1 MSGISLDHQGLGTPG
16 REHGSTGRL
25 SAEPVY
31 ARTGP
36 RRLALLSFAADK
48 DHLALARMTAMHIA
62 GLAGLPIGRVTDI
75 RLAVDEACSL
85 FLTGLVDT
93 KVESTDTAEPTGSI
107 ELAEPG
113 GAMITL
119 CFDRLAEYL
128 RISVSGPA
136 PRRIPDADDLGWTML
151 CALVGRPRWEVRD
164 GIGTLTLTEPV
175 PTATAATAAT
185 SAIPTPTPS
194 PSTSAP
200 ETPSTPVA
208 DGRA

>member
-16 REHGSTGRL
+16 REHGSTGHNT
-25 SAEPVY
+25 AEPVY

-85 FLTGLVDT
+85 FLTGLVDM
-93 KVESTDTAEPTGSI
+93 KVESTDTAEPTGSS

-136 PRRIPDADDLGWTML
+136 PRRNPDADDLGWTML

-175 PTATAATAAT
+175 PTATTATT
-185 SAIPTPTPS
+185 AIPTPS